1 MAQVWLITGS
11 ARGLGR
17 AIAEAVLAA
26 GDKLIAT
33 ARNPQQ
39 LSDLVER
46 YGDHVRAVALDVTN
60 EAAAMAAVQLAVD
73 VFGRLDVLVNN
84 AGYGNL
90 AAIEDTTIQDLRAQV
105 ETNLFGV
112 VNLTK
117 AAIPVMRRQGAGRI
131 LQFSSVGGRVG
142 PIGRGAYAA
151 AKWGVEGFSEV
162 LAKEVGPLGIK
173 VTIIEPGGFRTDF
186 AGSSQTILA
195 DNPAYASTVGAAAR
209 FQREFDGAQPGDP
222 KKAAAAVLH
231 IARLDEPPL
240 RLLLGRDAVRAAA
253 EADRARAEVDRKWRS
268 LSESTDFIDDAGATS
283 NPASPSSSIG
293 GRADL
298 KSRTWLITGAS
309 SGLGYAL
316 AEFVLQRGHRVVLA
330 ARSMHSM
337 RGLAA
342 RYPERALAV
351 GLDVTQPPQRIAAV
365 ERAEA
370 HFGGIDVLVNNAGI
384 DFLGAVEEQRE
395 EDYRAQFE
403 VNFFGA
409 VAMLR
414 LVLPHMRRRQS
425 GTIVNISSMD
435 GIASLPVNG
444 YYASS
449 KFALEGITEALWQ
462 EIEPIGLRA
471 FLVEPGSFRTGIEQ
485 RTRFSG
491 EPIDAYEATSG
502 AFRKM
507 MTTVSPDMFPGDPV
521 RAAAAIYEAVTSE
534 SPRHWVVLGSDAQ
547 RRIGAKLDMLRAEFD
562 AGADTARSTDYPGSA
577 KAIL

>member
-1 MAQVWLITGS
+1 MAHVWLITGS

-17 AIAEAVLAA
+17 AIAEGVLAA

-33 ARNPQQ
+33 ARHPQQ
-39 LSDLVER
+39 LSDLVKR
-46 YGDHVRAVALDVTN
+46 YGDNVRAVALDVTD
-60 EAAAMAAVQLAVD
+60 ERAAIAAVQLAVD
-73 VFGRLDVLVNN
+73 AFGRLDVLVNN

-90 AAIEDTTIQDLRAQV
+90 AAIEDTTIQDFRAQL

-195 DNPAYASTVGAAAR
+195 DNPAYASTVGGVAR
-209 FQREFDGAQPGDP
+209 FQRGYEGAHPGDP
-222 KKAAAAVLH
+222 RKAPAVLN
-231 IARLDEPPL
+231 IARVDEPPM

-253 EADRARAEVDRKWRS
+253 EAERTRAEADRKWRS
-268 LSESTDFIDDAGATS
+268 LSESTDFINDAGRTS
-283 NPASPSSSIG
+283 NPASQSSSTG

-298 KSRTWLITGAS
+298 RSRTWLITGAS

-316 AEFVLQRGHRVVLA
+316 AEFVLQQGDRVALG
-330 ARSMHSM
+330 ARSQAAMTA
-337 RGLAA
+337 LAA
-342 RYPERALAV
+342 RYPDRALALA
-351 GLDVTQPPQRIAAV
+351 LDVTNAEQRAAAV
-365 ERAEA
+365 QQTEQR
-370 HFGGIDVLVNNAGI
+370 FGAIDVLVNNAGI
-384 DFLGAVEEQRE
+384 DYIGAIEEQE
-395 EDYRAQFE
+395 ERDYRAIFE

-409 VAMLR
+409 VSMLR
-414 LVLPHMRRRQS
+414 LVLPGMRARKQ
-425 GTIVNISSMD
+425 GTIVNVSSMD

-444 YYASS
+444 FYSSS
-449 KFALEGITEALWQ
+449 KFALEGLTESLWQ

-485 RTRFSG
+485 RTKFSG
-491 EPIDAYEATSG
+491 ATIADYKATSG
-502 AFRKM
+502 AFREMLGK
-507 MTTVSPDMFPGDPV
+507 VSPEMVPGDPA
-521 RAAAAIYEAVTSE
+521 RAAAAIYGVVASDQ
-534 SPRHWVVLGSDAQ
+534 PRHWVILGSDAH
-547 RRIGAKLDMLRAEFD
+547 RRIGAKLDMLRGEYE
-562 AGADTARSTDYPGSA
+562 AGKD
-577 KAIL
+577 